1 MSNKPAT
8 KDDTGTESAEPAD
21 AGTSPAFERDLFI
34 RYVTMSEASAW
45 EFLGRDNTALVV
57 DRGPADPQRYKPGAR
72 VFHIYSVNHIST
84 QAAQVHAAQN
94 T

>member
-21 AGTSPAFERDLFI
+21 AGTLPAFERYLFI
-34 RYVTMSEASAW
+34 RYTAMSVEDA
-45 EFLGRDNTALVV
+45 ERFLGKENTALVI
-57 DRGPADPQRYKPGAR
+57 DRGPADPQRYRPGAR